1 MNYVIKRISEI
12 PQMEERAARWFC
24 EKWGIP
30 RQAYLESMDEGIKGA
45 DVPRW
50 YLALENDRIIGGMGV
65 IQNDFHERK
74 DLCPNVCAVYTEAD
88 RRGLGIAGRMLK
100 FVCDDMQNLG
110 IDTLY
115 LLTDHTSFYER
126 YGWQYLCM
134 ARTESRGEMARVY
147 VHRKS

>member
-30 RQAYLESMDEGIKGA
+30 RQAYLESMDESIKGA
-45 DVPRW
+45 DVPRC
-50 YLALENDRIIGGMGV
+50 YLALENDRVIGGMGV